1 MLTPSDIMRFNAKL
15 DKSHGAC
22 GCWLWTAG
30 GNGRGYGQVR
40 VGRKMQTTHRV
51 AYAVARGLLTVDQQ
65 VLHLCDTPRCC
76 NPLHLVAGTQ
86 RQNMAHRAQRG
97 RNHLCGRG
105 GARHYKTRFTEE
117 QVRAIRADTRS
128 QQTIANDYGVSQPVI
143 SRLKNRK
150 TWRSP

>member
-1 MLTPSDIMRFNAKL
+1 MTPEQKLRFDTKL
-15 DKSHGAC
+15 DKSRGAC
-22 GCWLWTAG
+22 GCWMWTAG

-40 VGRKMQTTHRV
+40 VGRTMQTTHRV
-51 AYAVARGLLTVDQQ
+51 AHAIAHGLSFSEQQ

-76 NPLHLVAGTQ
+76 NPLHLVSGTH

-97 RNHLCGRG
+97 RDLLCGRG

-117 QVRAIRADTRS
+117 QVRTIRADTRN
-128 QQTIANDYGVSQPVI
+128 QRAVADEYGVNQSVI

-150 TWRSP
+150 TWRSL